1 VWNGEVDAATN
12 PVIALADE
20 SATWYKGLA
29 AGQTISIKYNVVKD
43 GPVCLHI
50 YDVDGETILA
60 ETNLNSTAGKKN
72 EFNIVV
78 DEEFL
83 SNLSTEKI
91 MIGGSGVNV
100 TSVSINL

>member
-1 VWNGEVDAATN
+1 MT
-12 PVIALADE
+12 DE

-29 AGQTISIKYNVVKD
+29 AGQTISIKYDVVKD

-50 YDVDGETILA
+50 YDIDGETILA
-60 ETNLNSTAGKKN
+60 ETNVNSTAGKKS
-72 EFNIVV
+72 EFNILV
-78 DEEFL
+78 DDKFL

-100 TSVSINL
+100 TSVDINL